1 MVKKIGENMAK
12 NKFLTS
18 SCGCCNSRFCFLD
31 KKIDKGNTE
40 NGRKLAKNINSKSRC
55 GSRNLICIN
64 YCISKMDRL
73 VCEIDRIDGI
83 DWRTGRMYY
92 QFHISCLK
100 MLGSIPKSIVK
111 LATN

>member
-1 MVKKIGENMAK
+1 
-12 NKFLTS
+12 
-18 SCGCCNSRFCFLD
+18 
-31 KKIDKGNTE
+31 
-40 NGRKLAKNINSKSRC
+40 
-55 GSRNLICIN
+55 
-64 YCISKMDRL
+64 MDRL

-83 DWRTGRMYY
+83 DWRIGRMYY